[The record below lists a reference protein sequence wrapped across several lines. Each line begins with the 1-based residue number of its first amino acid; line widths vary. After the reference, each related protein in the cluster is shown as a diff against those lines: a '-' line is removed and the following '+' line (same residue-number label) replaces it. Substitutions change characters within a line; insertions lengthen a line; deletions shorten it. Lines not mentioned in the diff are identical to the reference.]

1 MMRRVFGVVLAVL
14 LGLSLMYGLMVVTL
28 GPYAGGP
35 PPGVRFVEIVG
46 RVVAFVV
53 TAGMAWRLTHDR
65 RLVIVSL
72 ILLPLIWALVV
83 LMPSQGR

>member
-1 MMRRVFGVVLAVL
+1 MRRVFGVALAVL
-14 LGLSLMYGLMVVTL
+14 MGLGLMYGLMVVTL
-28 GPYAGGP
+28 GPYTDGP

-53 TAGMAWRLTHDR
+53 TAGVAWRLTHDR
-65 RLVIVSL
+65 RMVIISL
-72 ILLPLIWALVV
+72 ILLPLIWVLVF